1 MPQHLK
7 ALALL
12 AITHCFQ
19 QPRKNHQSVLL
30 HAKGRGRAA
39 KYHERRDAE
48 QKYATRLLGL
58 LTHERKEEERVA
70 KERLEKWSDKRLEDA
85 GLSLTGVRCARLP
98 RGLYGRPV
106 VRLEKP
112 RRRGERAPPL
122 LPRHHRF
129 GSGDLCIVAPGTMG
143 GCGAAEGT
151 ILKTGPRHVDV
162 VLSSAQQ
169 ADALAREPSA
179 RLDQCFSA
187 VSYDL
192 SLIHI

>member
-1 MPQHLK
+1 MPHQHLK

-12 AITHCFQ
+12 AVTRFTQCFQ
-19 QPRKNHQSVLL
+19 PPPQNHQSVVL

-106 VRLEKP
+106 VRLERP
-112 RRRGERAPPL
+112 RRARAA
-122 LPRHHRF
+122 
-129 GSGDLCIVAPGTMG
+129 GAKGAVDDETVSGC
-143 GCGAAEGT
+143 
-151 ILKTGPRHVDV
+151 
-162 VLSSAQQ
+162 
-169 ADALAREPSA
+169 DACAWR
-179 RLDQCFSA
+179 
-187 VSYDL
+187 
-192 SLIHI
+192 

>member
-1 MPQHLK
+1 MGTRF
-7 ALALL
+7 ALSL
-12 AITHCFQ
+12 
-19 QPRKNHQSVLL
+19 RND
-30 HAKGRGRAA
+30 
-39 KYHERRDAE
+39 HERRDAE

-143 GCGAAEGT
+143 GCGAAE
-151 ILKTGPRHVDV
+151 
-162 VLSSAQQ
+162 
-169 ADALAREPSA
+169 
-179 RLDQCFSA
+179 
-187 VSYDL
+187 DL
-192 SLIHI
+192 QELELELW

>member
-1 MPQHLK
+1 M
-7 ALALL
+7 
-12 AITHCFQ
+12 
-19 QPRKNHQSVLL
+19 VLL

-106 VRLEKP
+106 VRLSRAARGA
-112 RRRGERAPPL
+112 RRPCCRGTTVSGPATFASSRRARWAAAAPP
-122 LPRHHRF
+122 R
-129 GSGDLCIVAPGTMG
+129 
-143 GCGAAEGT
+143 
-151 ILKTGPRHVDV
+151 
-162 VLSSAQQ
+162 
-169 ADALAREPSA
+169 ARS
-179 RLDQCFSA
+179 
-187 VSYDL
+187 
-192 SLIHI
+192 